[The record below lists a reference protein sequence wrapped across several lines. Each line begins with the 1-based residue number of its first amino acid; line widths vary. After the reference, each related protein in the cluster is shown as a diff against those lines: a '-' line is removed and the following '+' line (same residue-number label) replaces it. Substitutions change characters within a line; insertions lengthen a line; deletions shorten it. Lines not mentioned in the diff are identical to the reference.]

1 MRCSDWSSDVCSS
14 DLHLVQRI
22 AVIILGN
29 GFDPLWLVAAQ
40 VVQRHGGTAFATKGG
55 DLFGQFAFVEV
66 SAMALRDALQ
76 GIGRALQTE
85 HFTRA
90 RRAAVG
96 HDGRSEERRVGT
108 ACGRTCSTRWSP
120 CPKKK
125 NKKTA
130 NT

>member
-96 HDGRSEERRVGT
+96 HEGG
-108 ACGRTCSTRWSP
+108 GITRLIFQDRKSVVEG
-120 CPKKK
+120 KSV
-125 NKKTA
+125 A
-130 NT
+130 GSVELGG